1 MEPKFTTA
9 RLKKA
14 QKILLQIRC
23 EVEAVGVWGMGTEVS
38 ADLLVTWQDSY
49 VLWSIF

>member
-1 MEPKFTTA
+1 MESKFTTA
-9 RLKKA
+9 RLKKSRDIIQTIKA

-38 ADLLVTWQDSY
+38 ADLLVT
-49 VLWSIF
+49 